1 MAGLVGIFLLLP
13 LLAVLVGIYQFAAT
27 QTPRSAARRRFDQ
40 GALIGSCLV
49 TLLAIWFAVD
59 HAPPANGPI
68 WRHVYAALVGW
79 FAMLLALGL
88 AWWARRRL

>member
-27 QTPRSAARRRFDQ
+27 RTPRSAARRRFDQ
-40 GALIGSCLV
+40 WALIASCLV
-49 TLLAIWFAVD
+49 TLLAAWFAVD

-68 WRHVYAALVGW
+68 WRHVYAALAG
-79 FAMLLALGL
+79 FFSMLATLAV
-88 AWWARRRL
+88 AWWARRRV